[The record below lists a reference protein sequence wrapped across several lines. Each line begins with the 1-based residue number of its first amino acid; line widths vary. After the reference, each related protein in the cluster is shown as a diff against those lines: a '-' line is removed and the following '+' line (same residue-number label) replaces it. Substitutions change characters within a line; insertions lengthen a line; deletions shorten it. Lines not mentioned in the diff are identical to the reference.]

1 MRSETADIAI
11 ELSLQPWRA
20 FRPDGVI
27 MFSDILT
34 PLPALGIEFDVVKVS
49 MGTPACRA
57 PAWRSFH
64 SKRNDLPASPCAQG
78 KGPVIADPVR
88 TMDRVTKLLPMDDPT
103 TKLAFVGETLRALR
117 QEVGGESTVLGFIGT
132 PWTLAAYAM
141 EGKVDK

>member
-103 TKLAFVGETLRALR
+103 TVGKGDGATDADEDAHQAAKAPALLN
-117 QEVGGESTVLGFIGT
+117 QGS
-132 PWTLAAYAM
+132 
-141 EGKVDK
+141 